1 MVQYGPS
8 RVNNSQKQVQFLPLE
23 IQVIPYKGA
32 AAHRHTERWVASS
45 FHPCQLL
52 RSLHSRWF
60 VDDYNF
66 CSAYHCYW
74 QANPI
79 NRMAWLIKK
88 EGKLDRGSLVSHFF
102 FCQLQ
107 PPWTLT
113 IVYRKARSDTG
124 LSSLHSP
131 GASTHMFQKDFPN
144 SNVLCFKRKNAIQRG
159 VAYILVHRKKMI
171 CLECPTDPPVCQ
183 GRKLTAA
190 TGPDSSTFIT
200 RTVTTPFQFCSSL
213 SL

>member
-45 FHPCQLL
+45 FHPWQLL
-52 RSLHSRWF
+52 RSLHSQWF

-88 EGKLDRGSLVSHFF
+88 ERKLDRGSLVSHFF
-102 FCQLQ
+102 SANYNHHERSPLCIEKPDLTPASPLPILQ
-107 PPWTLT
+107 EPQHTCSRKTFQTQMSCVSRGKMQSSVALLT
-113 IVYRKARSDTG
+113 
-124 LSSLHSP
+124 
-131 GASTHMFQKDFPN
+131 F
-144 SNVLCFKRKNAIQRG
+144 
-159 VAYILVHRKKMI
+159 
-171 CLECPTDPPVCQ
+171 
-183 GRKLTAA
+183 
-190 TGPDSSTFIT
+190 
-200 RTVTTPFQFCSSL
+200 
-213 SL
+213 